1 MRKPIQY
8 SLPRDFIPPP
18 PKKKKIMPPPP
29 QPEFHAPPT
38 EKKICPA
45 PQFWISCPPHPNF
58 GFHAPLFIHLF
69 CGLFGVWGRVSD
81 EQYYWNVP
89 PEVNSTRK
97 CEMYGFFGGFF
108 FNPFFRGFGVLKFK
122 FYQNYVRA
130 FFTCRSLKSF
140 QKTTQLNIVYP
151 PLLHHTFSTL

>member
-1 MRKPIQY
+1 MVKLSNEKTYPIFPTPGFHSSPTQE
-8 SLPRDFIPPP
+8 
-18 PKKKKIMPPPP
+18 KKKIMPPPPP
-29 QPEFHAPPT
+29 QPEFHAPPPHP

-45 PQFWISCPPHPNF
+45 PQFWISCPPTPISDF
-58 GFHAPLFIHLF
+58 MPPLFIHLF

-108 FNPFFRGFGVLKFK
+108 LTHFFVVSVFWFENSRL
-122 FYQNYVRA
+122 
-130 FFTCRSLKSF
+130 
-140 QKTTQLNIVYP
+140 
-151 PLLHHTFSTL
+151 